1 MGSCAS
7 STTVHS
13 AGSTALVRSQPR
25 HCDNKMGKPQTIPS
39 TPPPHGPARSRTRTA
54 SPSTPP
60 PQGPAR
66 SHTENL
72 SGTWTQKDVESESKL
87 QFEDMKRRCF
97 EFQMLVRCKIQNRED
112 LEHVRHETN
121 SLISVIE
128 SLRSASSRDVGFLQV
143 CRIGSGQDYA
153 SQQQE
158 DAALSL
164 SMARLRQHIRIKI
177 ADTEDLI
184 CAHQAMVEVSS
195 FFDALDQM
203 ALQQDEYCCY
213 QLFVLLMQEP

>member
-1 MGSCAS
+1 M
-7 STTVHS
+7 
-13 AGSTALVRSQPR
+13 
-25 HCDNKMGKPQTIPS
+25 
-39 TPPPHGPARSRTRTA
+39 
-54 SPSTPP
+54 
-60 PQGPAR
+60 
-66 SHTENL
+66 
-72 SGTWTQKDVESESKL
+72 
-87 QFEDMKRRCF
+87 
-97 EFQMLVRCKIQNRED
+97 
-112 LEHVRHETN
+112 
-121 SLISVIE
+121 E

-143 CRIGSGQDYA
+143 CGIRSGQDYA
-153 SQQQE
+153 YASQQE

-164 SMARLRQHIRIKI
+164 SLARLRQHIRLKI

>member
-7 STTVHS
+7 GTIVHS
-13 AGSTALVRSQPR
+13 AGSNRSQPR
-25 HCDNKMGKPQTIPS
+25 HCDNKMGKPQAIAS
-39 TPPPHGPARSRTRTA
+39 TPPPQGPARSLTRTA
-54 SPSTPP
+54 IPLTPP

-72 SGTWTQKDVESESKL
+72 SGTWTEKDVESERKL

-97 EFQMLVRCKIQNRED
+97 EFQMLIRCKIQNRQD

-143 CRIGSGQDYA
+143 CRIRSGQDYA
-153 SQQQE
+153 SQQE

-164 SMARLRQHIRIKI
+164 SLARLRQHIRIKI

-195 FFDALDQM
+195 FFDALDHM

-213 QLFVLLMQEP
+213 QLFVLLMREP

>member
-1 MGSCAS
+1 
-7 STTVHS
+7 
-13 AGSTALVRSQPR
+13 
-25 HCDNKMGKPQTIPS
+25 MGKPQVIS
-39 TPPPHGPARSRTRTA
+39 
-54 SPSTPP
+54 STPP

-143 CRIGSGQDYA
+143 CRIGSGEDYA

-195 FFDALDQM
+195 FFDELDQM

-213 QLFVLLMQEP
+213 QLFVLLMREP